1 MIIMIVPSFYLA
13 YNLYDEKKFVKTAE
27 DFITTEFG
35 NKGYTLIYKKLN
47 YQSIPKTIDIAFLT
61 KKFTPAEIEQF
72 NKKLLA
78 AGLTG
83 TKLNIKQNGL
93 NLQSEMM
100 DDPRASKNEVGEKD
114 IIISSLSSEIS
125 RYKVEDATLMQ
136 EMKILFP
143 ELETVSVAKTQ
154 QLVKADSTA
163 SQIILVYTAEKSV
176 DTEKLRN
183 WLSARLGENNT
194 VIVAEQQ

>member
-1 MIIMIVPSFYLA
+1 
-13 YNLYDEKKFVKTAE
+13 
-27 DFITTEFG
+27 
-35 NKGYTLIYKKLN
+35 
-47 YQSIPKTIDIAFLT
+47 
-61 KKFTPAEIEQF
+61 
-72 NKKLLA
+72 
-78 AGLTG
+78 
-83 TKLNIKQNGL
+83 
-93 NLQSEMM
+93 M

>member
-1 MIIMIVPSFYLA
+1 MA
-13 YNLYDEKKFVKTAE
+13 Q
-27 DFITTEFG
+27 G
-35 NKGYTLIYKKLN
+35 
-47 YQSIPKTIDIAFLT
+47 
-61 KKFTPAEIEQF
+61 TPAEIEQF

-83 TKLNIKQNGL
+83 TKLSIKQNGL

-114 IIISSLSSEIS
+114 LIISSLSSEIS